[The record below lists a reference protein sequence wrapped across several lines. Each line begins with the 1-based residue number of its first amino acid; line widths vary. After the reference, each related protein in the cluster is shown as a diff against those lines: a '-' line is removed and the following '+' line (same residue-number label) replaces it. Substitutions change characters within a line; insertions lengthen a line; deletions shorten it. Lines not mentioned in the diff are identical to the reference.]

1 MSNLYNNIKKICDD
15 RKIAIT
21 QLEKKSGLGHG
32 TIGKWRDVTPNMASL
47 EAVAKA
53 LELPTAELMK
63 A

>member
-1 MSNLYNNIKKICDD
+1 MSDLYNNIKKICDD

-21 QLEKKSGLGHG
+21 QLEKKSGLGNG

-53 LELPTAELMK
+53 LGLPTAELMK

>member
-1 MSNLYNNIKKICDD
+1 MSDLYNNIKKICDD

-21 QLEKKSGLGHG
+21 QLEKKSGLGNG

>member
-1 MSNLYNNIKKICDD
+1 MSDLYNNIKKICDD

-21 QLEKKSGLGHG
+21 QLEKKAGLGNG

>member
-1 MSNLYNNIKKICDD
+1 VSDLYNNIKKICDD

-21 QLEKKSGLGHG
+21 QLEKKSGLGNG

-53 LELPTAELMK
+53 LGLPTAELMK